1 MTHQSL
7 SLSGYKPF
15 QMFKNSHFQEIFDR
29 QGYVIFEFLEPRE
42 TEHLLRLHRTLRNNL
57 KRNFDASLMVAD
69 LEYRVTV
76 HREIENIFRTK
87 IDLFFSNLIT
97 CACGFVVK
105 KAMSP
110 DSELQFHQDMSF
122 IDESSHASMAIWCPL
137 VDVSQRNGGL
147 RVVAGS
153 HKLNRKP
160 RAQVTP
166 APYRELFSSLD
177 AKFITEVP
185 MKTGQAI
192 VYSHQLFHGSASNLS
207 LTDRIAAYAVMVPH
221 DSRLRFYY
229 QDIVNKPDELE
240 VFEVNDGFYL
250 TYVPGRFEIERG
262 SVTRYVPGVRPVG
275 FRRLGVIDFEFE
287 LLTRERLELL
297 LLN

>member
-1 MTHQSL
+1 M
-7 SLSGYKPF
+7 SLSGYQPS

-29 QGYVIFEFLEPRE
+29 QGYVILDFLEPRE
-42 TEHLLRLHRTLRNNL
+42 TEHLLRLHRTLRNHL

-69 LEYRVTV
+69 FEYRVIV
-76 HREIENIFRTK
+76 HREIENIFRKK

-122 IDESSHASMAIWCPL
+122 IDESSHASVAIWCPL

-153 HKLNRKP
+153 HKLNCKP

-185 MKTGQAI
+185 MKAGQAI
-192 VYSHQLFHGSASNLS
+192 AYYHKLFHGSASNLS
-207 LTDRIAAYAVMVPH
+207 LADRVAAYAVMVPR
-221 DSRLRFYY
+221 DSKLRFYY
-229 QDIVNKPDELE
+229 QDVVNNPDKLEL
-240 VFEVNDGFYL
+240 FEVDNRFYL
-250 TYVPGRFEIERG
+250 TYVPGRFEIDGG
-262 SVTRYVPGVRPVG
+262 SVTRYVPAIRPVG
-275 FRRLGVIDFEFE
+275 VRRLGMIDYEFE
-287 LLTRERLELL
+287 PLTNERLEFLL
-297 LLN
+297 RK